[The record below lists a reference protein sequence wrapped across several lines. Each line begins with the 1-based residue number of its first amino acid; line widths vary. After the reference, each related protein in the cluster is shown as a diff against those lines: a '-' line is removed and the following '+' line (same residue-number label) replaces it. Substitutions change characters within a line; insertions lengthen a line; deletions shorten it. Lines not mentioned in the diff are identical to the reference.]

1 MDWLIPPIVVGEIC
15 SILLDLRSIN
25 VGSFPH
31 AVICNGLLSKWMM
44 RRRHEQWNRFL
55 LLWRSHHAWSWWMVV
70 KVPQALAEMV
80 TPSSIMMSCHH
91 HYDED
96 LHGHTSTMK
105 TVRTK
110 MQWLGVYI
118 GFLLWRLHSAC
129 SQLNELLSH
138 KLHKFTNTCKQNCS
152 GLYQI
157 CDDLVHS
164 EQDF

>member
-55 LLWRSHHAWSWWMVV
+55 LLWRSHHAWSWWMIV
-70 KVPQALAEMV
+70 KVYTTGSCW
-80 TPSSIMMSCHH
+80 TPWSIMMSCHH
-91 HYDED
+91 FYDED
-96 LHGHTSTMK
+96 LHGHTSTMQ
-105 TVRTK
+105 TVHTK

-129 SQLNELLSH
+129 SQLNELLSYKTAQIH
-138 KLHKFTNTCKQNCS
+138 NCMQNCS
-152 GLYQI
+152 GLHQQ
-157 CDDLVHS
+157 CDDSMHS